1 MRRLLLPFLLLSISS
16 TLFGQYDLEITP
28 SNPLEVSFQ
37 VDLSDFWAE
46 PIAHTRVTNRSANI
60 LNLRWEREIIDAP
73 VEWEYRI
80 CDTIACYPTSVSSNV
95 VIGGQPNA
103 PVPLPQ
109 DGSTLMD
116 VHVLPRGVAGC
127 GEVAIHLS
135 DAADPHTVIETITY
149 KICIDPISSTVE
161 PVDRNSLRIYP
172 NPASDFISLT
182 RNSMAVR
189 QLWIH
194 NILGKRVKTIY
205 TVPNGRY
212 DISNLPD
219 GLYLVSMVDA
229 QGKVIRTVRLSK
241 RSLRA

>member
-1 MRRLLLPFLLLSISS
+1 MRRFLLPIFLSLSLTAFSQ
-16 TLFGQYDLEITP
+16 FNLEITP
-28 SNPLEVSFQ
+28 SNPVEVTFQ
-37 VDLSDFWAE
+37 VDLSDFWSE
-46 PIAHTRVTNRSANI
+46 PIAHSRVTNKSANM

-73 VEWEYRI
+73 IEWEYRI
-80 CDTIACYPTSVSSNV
+80 CDTIACYPTSVNSNV

-103 PVPLPQ
+103 PVPMPQ
-109 DGSTLMD
+109 NGSTLLD
-116 VHVLPRGVAGC
+116 VHVLPRGAAGC
-127 GEVAIHLS
+127 GKVALHLS
-135 DAADPHTVIETITY
+135 DATDPNTIIETITY
-149 KICIDPISSTVE
+149 NICIDPLSATIE

-172 NPASDFISLT
+172 NPASDFIALT

-194 NILGKRVKTIY
+194 NILGKRIKTFY

-212 DISNLPD
+212 DISDLPD